1 MNKQLSKLNI
11 LNNNLFDNKVTI
23 TLFFFLE
30 KSIHNRQSLIHDDT
44 KNYNKLL
51 LLNYSITK
59 WRKEKIFIIIR
70 ELSGMIKVRSG
81 YEIRRK

>member
-1 MNKQLSKLNI
+1 MMREI
-11 LNNNLFDNKVTI
+11 
-23 TLFFFLE
+23 
-30 KSIHNRQSLIHDDT
+30 
-44 KNYNKLL
+44 KLL

-70 ELSGMIKVRSG
+70 ELSGMIKVRSE

>member
-70 ELSGMIKVRSG
+70 ELFGMIKVRSG

>member
-1 MNKQLSKLNI
+1 MNI

-70 ELSGMIKVRSG
+70 ELFGMIKVRSG